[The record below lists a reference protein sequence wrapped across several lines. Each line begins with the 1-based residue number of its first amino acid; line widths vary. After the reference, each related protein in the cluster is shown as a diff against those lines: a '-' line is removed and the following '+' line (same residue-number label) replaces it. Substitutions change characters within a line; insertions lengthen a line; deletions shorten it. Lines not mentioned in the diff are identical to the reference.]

1 VWNLAFLTIPER
13 QTGDAKSAIFR
24 CPGPNGMANIVIQFI
39 DTGRAT
45 NHKSMT
51 WKRMKKR
58 TKAELLAWIE
68 QHQPVSRGNLL
79 RAFEDMD
86 YEQLQGSLSELQRE
100 RRLFEVNPETY
111 YTTIEEMAA
120 SERKMMMYAIKTID
134 ESFNNAQ

>member
-1 VWNLAFLTIPER
+1 
-13 QTGDAKSAIFR
+13 
-24 CPGPNGMANIVIQFI
+24 
-39 DTGRAT
+39 
-45 NHKSMT
+45 
-51 WKRMKKR
+51 MKKR

-68 QHQPVSRGNLL
+68 QHQPVTRGNLL

-86 YEQLQGSLSELQRE
+86 YEQLQGWLSELQRE

-134 ESFNNAQ
+134 EPFNNAQ